1 MSTASPNVLTDRSLL
16 IKWAITLL
24 IPLLVCL
31 IPLTETYTLTM
42 RLYFVATLF
51 VIFLFAFETLPTL
64 ISALLLP
71 ALYVV
76 LGVVPFAVAY
86 APWTQST
93 VSMVLGG
100 FLTANICSDCG
111 VLERMAYWIVRKCGG
126 SFMKVT
132 IGLFLACLAIC
143 WLTFG
148 NGVVIGIVFCYA
160 LCKALHYEK
169 TKEGAI
175 IMTASILGGAM
186 CNHMVYNP
194 LAMGIALPVAQQAAP
209 GLTITVLDLFKAFW
223 PLALFA
229 IFILWFYAK
238 MYKIPTKEKMAGGVE
253 YFEEASA
260 KLGKMTLQEKKA
272 LIMLAVIMAY
282 MLLQPVHGLGM
293 EYAFMIVPLVAFFP
307 GINLG
312 TMETI
317 KKVPFEMLFFV
328 AACAAIGSVGM
339 AIGLGTVV
347 ASALVPIVSST
358 GSNIFLI
365 GVFIMG
371 ALANLLMTPIAMMA
385 AFPAPLI
392 LATAHTGLNPQ
403 SIVFTMFLAGDMLFL
418 PYESANYLIMY
429 SFGAMTMKDFIVTST
444 VRSIFMLLFFA
455 VILLPYWTLIGVL

>member
-1 MSTASPNVLTDRSLL
+1 
-16 IKWAITLL
+16 
-24 IPLLVCL
+24 
-31 IPLTETYTLTM
+31 
-42 RLYFVATLF
+42 
-51 VIFLFAFETLPTL
+51 
-64 ISALLLP
+64 
-71 ALYVV
+71 
-76 LGVVPFAVAY
+76 
-86 APWTQST
+86 
-93 VSMVLGG
+93 
-100 FLTANICSDCG
+100 
-111 VLERMAYWIVRKCGG
+111 
-126 SFMKVT
+126 
-132 IGLFLACLAIC
+132 
-143 WLTFG
+143 
-148 NGVVIGIVFCYA
+148 
-160 LCKALHYEK
+160 
-169 TKEGAI
+169 
-175 IMTASILGGAM
+175 
-186 CNHMVYNP
+186 
-194 LAMGIALPVAQQAAP
+194 
-209 GLTITVLDLFKAFW
+209 
-223 PLALFA
+223 
-229 IFILWFYAK
+229 
-238 MYKIPTKEKMAGGVE
+238 
-253 YFEEASA
+253 
-260 KLGKMTLQEKKA
+260 
-272 LIMLAVIMAY
+272 
-282 MLLQPVHGLGM
+282 
-293 EYAFMIVPLVAFFP
+293 MIVPLVAFFP

>member
-1 MSTASPNVLTDRSLL
+1 MRS
-16 IKWAITLL
+16 
-24 IPLLVCL
+24 
-31 IPLTETYTLTM
+31 
-42 RLYFVATLF
+42 R
-51 VIFLFAFETLPTL
+51 
-64 ISALLLP
+64 
-71 ALYVV
+71 
-76 LGVVPFAVAY
+76 
-86 APWTQST
+86 Q
-93 VSMVLGG
+93 
-100 FLTANICSDCG
+100 
-111 VLERMAYWIVRKCGG
+111 R
-126 SFMKVT
+126 
-132 IGLFLACLAIC
+132 
-143 WLTFG
+143 
-148 NGVVIGIVFCYA
+148 
-160 LCKALHYEK
+160 
-169 TKEGAI
+169 
-175 IMTASILGGAM
+175 
-186 CNHMVYNP
+186 
-194 LAMGIALPVAQQAAP
+194 P

-365 GVFIMG
+365 GVFIM
-371 ALANLLMTPIAMMA
+371 ARWPIC
-385 AFPAPLI
+385 
-392 LATAHTGLNPQ
+392 
-403 SIVFTMFLAGDMLFL
+403 S
-418 PYESANYLIMY
+418 
-429 SFGAMTMKDFIVTST
+429 
-444 VRSIFMLLFFA
+444 
-455 VILLPYWTLIGVL
+455 